1 MSVLISPS
9 LLAGDFSRMGEEAAR
24 IERCGA
30 DWLHIDVMDGHFVPN
45 ITLGAPVVKCLRK
58 RTDLFFDV
66 HLMIS
71 HPLQY
76 AEDFVKA
83 GAQMLTFNVEC
94 EDDTAETIE
103 AIRSLGCRV
112 GLSLKP
118 NTPVET
124 ILPFLPQVDMVL
136 VMTVEPGFGGQSFMP
151 DMMPKVSAVRAA
163 APDLLIQV
171 DGGISA
177 KTIAQAAESG
187 ANVFVAGSAVFGAAD
202 PKAAIEELKTIA
214 QSVIG

>member
-83 GAQMLTFNVEC
+83 GAQMLTFHVEC
-94 EDDTAETIE
+94 DDDTAETIE

-151 DMMPKVSAVRAA
+151 DMMPKVSAVRKA